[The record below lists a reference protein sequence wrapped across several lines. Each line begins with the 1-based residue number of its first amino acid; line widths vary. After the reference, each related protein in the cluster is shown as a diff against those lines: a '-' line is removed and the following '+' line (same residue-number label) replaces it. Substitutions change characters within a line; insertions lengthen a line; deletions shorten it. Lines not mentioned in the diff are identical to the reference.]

1 MDKKEKV
8 LAVASLAYIIGLFGF
23 LLMLFL
29 CILLEVQGVGNLVLL
44 FLAFLFVGYI
54 VVAIIRM
61 CTYVYKCPKC
71 DISLNYHKA
80 SNKLKC
86 HYCGLEFD
94 LHDKCPECGS
104 ENVVKYD
111 RIIGY
116 LTAIPNWSRGRQ
128 VEQKKR
134 VYSKI

>member
-1 MDKKEKV
+1 MNKKEKV

-71 DISLNYHKA
+71 NHLNKM
-80 SNKLKC
+80 NFFQVLFTKRGDNTRKLKC
-86 HYCGLEFD
+86 T
-94 LHDKCPECGS
+94 KCNEVAHM
-104 ENVVKYD
+104 E
-111 RIIGY
+111 
-116 LTAIPNWSRGRQ
+116 RQ
-128 VEQKKR
+128 VK
-134 VYSKI
+134 